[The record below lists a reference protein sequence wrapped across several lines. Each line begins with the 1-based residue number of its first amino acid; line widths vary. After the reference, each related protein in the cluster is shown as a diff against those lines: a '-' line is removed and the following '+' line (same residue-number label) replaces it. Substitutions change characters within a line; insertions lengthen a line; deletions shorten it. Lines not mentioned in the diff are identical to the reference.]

1 MTDTAPLHAVAKAP
15 NLPLVGVASWLVP
28 GLGHFII
35 GDKTRG
41 IIFLVAITVT
51 FWGGVAIGG
60 VRSTIDPQN
69 RKAWFMAQICGGA
82 NAFVGLAWS
91 KQIKVDLDQPSNLLA
106 YWPVDDIAVV
116 YTGVAGLLN
125 LLVVFDALGRAD
137 GRRLAIQP
145 PRRAPP
151 PGKGGGR

>member
-1 MTDTAPLHAVAKAP
+1 MTDTVPLHAAAKAP

-28 GLGHFII
+28 GLGHLLI

-41 IIFLVAITVT
+41 IIFLIAITVT

-82 NAFVGLAWS
+82 NAIAGLTWS
-91 KQIKVDLDQPSNLLA
+91 KRIQVDPDQPSDLLA

-137 GRRLAIQP
+137 NRRLTIPP

-151 PGKGGGR
+151 LGKGGGR